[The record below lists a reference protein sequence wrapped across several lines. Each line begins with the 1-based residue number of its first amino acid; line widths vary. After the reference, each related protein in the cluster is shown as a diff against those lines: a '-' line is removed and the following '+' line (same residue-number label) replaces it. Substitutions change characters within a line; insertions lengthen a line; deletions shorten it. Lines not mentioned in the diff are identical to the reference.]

1 MPWREVTIV
10 SQRFEF
16 VMLAQAEG
24 CNFSMLCKRFKISRK
39 TGYKW
44 LRRFKDLG
52 IDGLA
57 DQSRRPHQSPLI
69 TEKQIEDLVVDL
81 RDAHPAWGSRKLQI
95 VLKNRGYDAVPAA
108 STITNILHRRNKID
122 PGESV
127 KHKAFIRF
135 EHEHPNDL
143 WQLDFKG
150 HFAMRNG
157 RCHPLTALD
166 DHSRYNILLCACG
179 NETNETAKQGLIG
192 AFRQYGLPLR
202 INMDNG
208 PPWGNKIY
216 KELTAFTVW
225 LIQLGVEV
233 SHSRP
238 SHPQT
243 NGKDERFHRTLK
255 LEVVRDRIF
264 DGLGCCQQAFDEF
277 KDLYNFVRPHES
289 LDMMTPGTR
298 YQPSSRPYPERLP
311 TIEYPLGDEV
321 RKVQDKGEFSFKGK
335 TFKVS
340 KALRGYPIAVRCT
353 QADGIYSVH
362 YCGQKLMEIS
372 LRD

>member
-24 CNFSMLCKRFKISRK
+24 CNVSTLCKRFSISRK

-44 LRRFKDLG
+44 LSRFKEAG
-52 IDGLA
+52 MDGLA
-57 DQSRRPHQSPLI
+57 DLSRRPHQSPSI
-69 TEKQIEDLVVDL
+69 TKKQIEDVVIEL
-81 RDAHPAWGSRKLQI
+81 REAHPAWGSRKLQT
-95 VLKNRGYDAVPAA
+95 VLKNRGHEGVPAA
-108 STITNILHRRNKID
+108 STITTILRRRNKID
-122 PGESV
+122 PEESV
-127 KHKAFIRF
+127 KHTAFTRF
-135 EHEHPNDL
+135 EHENPNDL
-143 WQLDFKG
+143 WQIDFKG

-166 DHSRYNILLCACG
+166 DNSRYNILLCACS
-179 NETNETAKQGLIG
+179 NETMETAKHALIG

-208 PPWGNKIY
+208 APWGNRVY

-225 LIQLGVEV
+225 LLQLGVNV

-238 SHPQT
+238 RHPQT

-277 KDLYNFVRPHES
+277 KDLYNFVRPHEA

-298 YQPSSRPYPERLP
+298 YQPSSRQYPEHLP
-311 TIEYPLGDEV
+311 AIEYPLGDEV

-353 QADGIYSVH
+353 QVDGHYSVH
-362 YCGQKLMEIS
+362 FCGQKLMEIS
-372 LRD
+372 LRN